1 VVPFRVWACHVR
13 EKHSEARLAKKMHMI
28 SLDTERS
35 YRPGVR
41 FTDRADFLFEK
52 RCQLPNQNLFA
63 VCGTPDKVIG

>member
-1 VVPFRVWACHVR
+1 VVPFRVCARHVR
-13 EKHSEARLAKKMHMI
+13 ENHSEARLAKELHMI

-41 FTDRADFLFEK
+41 FTDTADFLFEK

-63 VCGTPDKVIG
+63 VFGTPDKVVG